1 MNKGV
6 VTVLIS
12 IIKQVYFRELLDDM
26 LNTSITR
33 ELSDFN
39 VWMLIFCAITSFG
52 YLIDSISDI

>member
-39 VWMLIFCAITSFG
+39 V
-52 YLIDSISDI
+52 